1 MNVRVDGGR
10 LRYVQ
15 KITVGSHVLLAD
27 EPRDVGGTDAGPDP
41 YELLLAALGT
51 CVGITVRMYAE
62 RKQWPLEGVHVVL
75 SWARVHAED
84 CAECDTEVR
93 MVDGIE
99 MEVSF
104 SGELSED
111 QRRRLMEI
119 ANKCPVHRTLSS
131 PIQIHTR
138 PARVTSGQLAPART
152 TISTFQ

>member
-1 MNVRVDGGR
+1 MNVCVDGGR

-15 KITVGSHVLLAD
+15 KITVGSHALLAD
-27 EPRDVGGTDAGPDP
+27 EPGDVGGADAGPNP

-51 CVGITVRMYAE
+51 CAGITVRMYAD
-62 RKQWPLEGVHVVL
+62 RKQWPLEEVHVAL

-104 SGELSED
+104 SGDLSEE
-111 QRRRLMEI
+111 QRQRLMEI

-131 PIQIHTR
+131 PIPIHTR

-152 TISTFQ
+152 TISPFQ

>member
-27 EPRDVGGTDAGPDP
+27 EPEDAGGADAGPDP
-41 YELLLAALGT
+41 YELLLAALGA
-51 CVGITVRMYAE
+51 CAGITVQMYAD
-62 RKQWPLEGVHVVL
+62 RKQWPLGEVHVAL

-84 CAECDTEVR
+84 CAECDTKVG

-99 MEVSF
+99 MEISF
-104 SGELSED
+104 SGDLSED
-111 QRRRLMEI
+111 QRRRLTEI

-138 PARVTSGQLAPART
+138 PELMER
-152 TISTFQ
+152 